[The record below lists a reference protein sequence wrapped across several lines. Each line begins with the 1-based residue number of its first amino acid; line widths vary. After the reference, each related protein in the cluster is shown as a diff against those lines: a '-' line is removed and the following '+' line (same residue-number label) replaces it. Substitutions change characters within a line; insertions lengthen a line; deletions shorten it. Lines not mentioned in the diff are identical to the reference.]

1 MTVRSASFHTSGL
14 IGGTKLSTPG
24 AGSDKSG
31 NRSLTVE
38 STDAPPSPDSA
49 GMAGGAAMIPRDR
62 NSTTSVKIVL
72 GNMVPSLDDP
82 EFRILQ
88 K

>member
-1 MTVRSASFHTSGL
+1 
-14 IGGTKLSTPG
+14 
-24 AGSDKSG
+24 
-31 NRSLTVE
+31 
-38 STDAPPSPDSA
+38 
-49 GMAGGAAMIPRDR
+49 MAGGAAMIPPDR

-82 EFRILQ
+82 EFRVLQ